1 MAVGDGCN
9 DTTDNDSSDD
19 ERDTN
24 DDDESRR
31 PAISQTSDI
40 VVTEVTAVTG
50 TEIEGNNEESYN
62 RLHKLHRVRRQKK
75 GKNEELLSHD
85 NAM

>member
-24 DDDESRR
+24 DDDEPRR

-40 VVTEVTAVTG
+40 VVTEVTG
-50 TEIEGNNEESYN
+50 TETEGNNEESYN